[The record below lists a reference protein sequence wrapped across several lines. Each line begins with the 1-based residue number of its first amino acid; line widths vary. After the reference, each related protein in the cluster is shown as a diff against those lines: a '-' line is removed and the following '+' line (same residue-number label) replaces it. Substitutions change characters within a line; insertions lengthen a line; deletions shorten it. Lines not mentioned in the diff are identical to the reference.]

1 MTKEERA
8 EYQKEWY
15 YKNKEK
21 RQAENRAAYHRNKDK
36 HKEQKKINNKMY
48 YLKKKGITLQH
59 KENKEVTKRVLNIH
73 EILDTLR
80 KDMKH
85 ELWNKSVTKWDA
97 KDWEKFNLL

>member
-8 EYQKEWY
+8 EYQREWY

-21 RQAENRAAYHRNKDK
+21 RQSENRASYHKNKEKYKD
-36 HKEQKKINNKMY
+36 QKKINNKMY

-85 ELWNKSVTKWDA
+85 ELWNKSVRQWDA
-97 KDWEKFNLL
+97 KDWKKFNLL